1 MKHYKYKDYFKNIF
15 PCLGYGL
22 LCGSLVGTVI
32 FFFKLFAKILE
43 ENSRYVYGFVRTNP
57 WLIPVLAIGLV
68 IAALGMNILHKKIP
82 EVKGGG
88 IPRSE
93 GILRGV
99 LPFKWLKTFLGTF
112 FGSMISFFVGLPL
125 GSEGP
130 AVLIGTSIGGMCD
143 KLSKSKSAWG
153 RCIMTGGA
161 GAGFA
166 VATGAPLSAILFT
179 LEEIHKKFTSMLMIT
194 VSISVISASLVNS
207 WLCAAFDLSPSLFE
221 FEALPKFDLPHVGY
235 LLIFGVLTALAVGL
249 FDGSVEWFYKI
260 TRKLSGRFAHV
271 VKLIIFFILAGALG
285 LVFDGAIYSGHDVIE
300 SVMVRSESLGLL
312 FLLLTV
318 RLAMMLLATNSAA
331 TGGIF
336 IPTLAIGAL
345 FSAFFANL
353 MLIIG
358 LPGEY
363 FTALVLLGMCAF
375 LGGTLRAP
383 ITALIFFVEITG
395 GAFNILFAAVVVFVV
410 YFIVDLYDEKPFYD
424 RVLASM
430 EKAEHKDKTLTVK
443 YFCTKVSKGAFVIGK
458 PVRDILWPH
467 ASVIV
472 SITRDGKDFSDTDN
486 DGEKRLYE
494 GDSIIIRARCYDEEE
509 ILDHLYDLMGREH
522 EIEIA

>member
-1 MKHYKYKDYFKNIF
+1 MKRYRYKDYLKNIF

-22 LCGSLVGTVI
+22 LCGFLVGCI
-32 FFFKLFAKILE
+32 LFLFKFVAKMLE
-43 ENSRYVYGFVRTNP
+43 ENSRYVYGFVREH
-57 WLIPVLAIGLV
+57 WILIPVLLFGLV
-68 IAALGMNILHKKIP
+68 SSALAMYVLHKKIP

-99 LPFKWLKTFLGTF
+99 LPFKWLKTLLGTF

-130 AVLIGTSIGGMCD
+130 AVLIGTSVGGMCD
-143 KLSKSKSAWG
+143 NLSKSKSAWG

-179 LEEIHKKFTSMLMIT
+179 LEEIHKRFTPMLMLT
-194 VSISVISASLVNS
+194 VSISVLSASFVNS
-207 WLCAAFDLSPSLFE
+207 CFCEMFSISPRLFE
-221 FEALPKFDLPHVGY
+221 LRALPTFELYHALYIIAFGI
-235 LLIFGVLTALAVGL
+235 LIALAVGF
-249 FDGSVEWFYKI
+249 FDATVEWFYKI
-260 TRKLSGRFAHV
+260 TRKVSGRFSHL
-271 VKLIIFFILAGALG
+271 VKLIIFFVLTGILG
-285 LVFDGAIYSGHDVIE
+285 LTFEGGAYSGHGVIE

-312 FLLLTV
+312 FLLLVV
-318 RLAMMLLATNSAA
+318 RLIMMLLATNSAA

-336 IPTLAIGAL
+336 VPALAIGAL

-353 MLIIG
+353 MVIIG
-358 LPGEY
+358 LSEVY
-363 FTALVLLGMCAF
+363 FTTAVLLGMCAF

-395 GAFNILFAAVVVFVV
+395 NASNILYAALAVFTVN
-410 YFIVDLYDEKPFYD
+410 FIVEMYDEKPFYD
-424 RVLASM
+424 RVLSSM

-443 YFCTKVSKGAFVIGK
+443 YFCIKVSKGAFVIGK

-472 SITRDGKDFSDTDN
+472 SITRDGHEFSDTDN
-486 DGEKRLYE
+486 DGEKLLYE

-509 ILDHLYDLMGREH
+509 IKDHLYDLMGRDH

>member
-1 MKHYKYKDYFKNIF
+1 MKHYKYIDYFKNIF

-22 LCGSLVGTVI
+22 LCGSLVGFVI
-32 FFFKLFAKILE
+32 FFFKFFAKLLE
-43 ENSRYVYGFVRTNP
+43 ENARFVYGYVKGNA
-57 WLIPVLAIGLV
+57 WLIPVLFVALV
-68 IAALGMNILHKKIP
+68 IAALVMNILHKKIP

-93 GILRGV
+93 GILRGA

-143 KLSKSKSAWG
+143 NISKSKSAWG

-179 LEEIHKKFTSMLMIT
+179 LEEVHKKFTPMLMLT
-194 VSISVISASLVNS
+194 VSISVLSASIVNE
-207 WLCAAFDLSPSLFE
+207 WLCSVFGLSSSLFHVSSLPE
-221 FEALPKFDLPHVGY
+221 FELAQVGY
-235 LLIFGVLTALAVGL
+235 VVLFGILVALAVGI
-249 FDGSVEWFYKI
+249 FDGSVEWIYKI
-260 TRKLSGRFAHV
+260 TRKITGRSSHL
-271 VKLIIFFILAGALG
+271 VKLIIFFVLTGACGLFFAGG
-285 LVFDGAIYSGHDVIE
+285 IYSGHDVIE
-300 SVMVRSESLGLL
+300 KVMIKSESLTLL
-312 FLLLTV
+312 FILLIV
-318 RLAMMLLATNSAA
+318 RLAMMLIATNSAA

-336 IPTLAIGAL
+336 VPTLAIGAL

-353 MLIIG
+353 MVLVG
-358 LPGEY
+358 MSEEY
-363 FTALVLLGMCAF
+363 FTVLVLLGMCAF

-383 ITALIFFVEITG
+383 ITALVFFAEICG
-395 GAFNILFAAVVVFVV
+395 SASNILFAAIAVFTVS
-410 YFIVDLYDEKPFYD
+410 FIIEMYDQKSFYD
-424 RVLASM
+424 RVLSSM

-472 SITRDGKDFSDTDN
+472 SITRNGKDFSDTDN

-494 GDSIIIRARCYDEEE
+494 GDSIIIRARCYNEEE
-509 ILDHLYDLMGREH
+509 IIDYLYDLMGRDH
-522 EIEIA
+522 EIEVA

>member
-1 MKHYKYKDYFKNIF
+1 MKHYKYRDYFRNIF

-22 LCGSLVGTVI
+22 LCGSLVGGVI
-32 FFFKLFAKILE
+32 FLFKFLAKLLE
-43 ENSRYVYGFVRTNP
+43 ENARYVYGYVRENP
-57 WLIPVLAIGLV
+57 WFIPALFAGLV
-68 IAALGMNILHKKIP
+68 LCALVMNILHKKIP
-82 EVKGGG
+82 AVKGGG

-99 LPFKWLKTFLGTF
+99 LPFKWLKTLLGTF
-112 FGSMISFFVGLPL
+112 FGSMLSFFVGLPL

-130 AVLIGTSIGGMCD
+130 AVLIGTSVGGMCD
-143 KLSKSKSAWG
+143 NLSKSKTAWG

-179 LEEIHKKFTSMLMIT
+179 LEEIHKKFTPMLMIT

-207 WLCAAFDLSPSLFE
+207 YLCSVFGLSSHLFE
-221 FEALPKFDLPHVGY
+221 FEGFPEFSLSHVGY
-235 LLIFGVLTALAVGL
+235 LLLFGVLTALAVGL
-249 FDGSVEWFYKI
+249 FDGSVEWIYKV
-260 TRKLSGRFAHV
+260 TRRVTSRFSHV
-271 VKLIIFFILAGALG
+271 VKLIIFFTLTGILG
-285 LVFDGAIYSGHDVIE
+285 LLLEGGIYSGHHVIE
-300 SVMVRSESLGLL
+300 EVMESSESI
-312 FLLLTV
+312 LLLVLLLVV
-318 RLAMMLLATNSAA
+318 RIAMMLIATNSAA

-345 FSAFFANL
+345 FSAIFARL
-353 MLIIG
+353 MLVIG
-358 LPGEY
+358 MPSEY
-363 FTALVLLGMCAF
+363 FSILVLLGMCAF

-383 ITALIFFVEITG
+383 ITALVFFVETTG
-395 GAFNILFAAVVVFVV
+395 SAVNIIFAAVVVFVV
-410 YFIVDLYDEKPFYD
+410 NFIVDLYDEEPFYD
-424 RVLASM
+424 RVLSSM

-443 YFCTKVSKGAFVIGK
+443 YFEVKVSKGAFVIGK
-458 PVRDILWPH
+458 AVRDVLWPH

-472 SITRDGKDFSDTDN
+472 AITRDGKDFSDTDN

-509 ILDHLYDLMGREH
+509 IKDHLYDLMGRDH
-522 EIEIA
+522 EIEVA

>member
-1 MKHYKYKDYFKNIF
+1 MKHYKYRDYFRNIF

-22 LCGSLVGTVI
+22 LCGTLVGAVI
-32 FFFKLFAKILE
+32 FFFKLLAKLLE
-43 ENSRYVYGFVRTNP
+43 ENARFVYGYVKENP
-57 WLIPVLAIGLV
+57 WLIPVLFAGL
-68 IAALGMNILHKKIP
+68 ILAAFVMNLLHKKIP

-112 FGSMISFFVGLPL
+112 FGSMISFLVGLPL

-143 KLSKSKSAWG
+143 GLSKSKSAWG

-166 VATGAPLSAILFT
+166 VATGAPLAAILFT
-179 LEEIHKKFTSMLMIT
+179 LEEIHKKFTPMLMLT
-194 VSISVISASLVNS
+194 VSVSVVSASLVNS
-207 WLCAAFDLSPSLFE
+207 WLCKMFGLSASLFHLPSLSVFE
-221 FEALPKFDLPHVGY
+221 LSQVGY
-235 LLIFGVLTALAVGL
+235 VLIFGVLTALAVGL
-249 FDGSVEWFYKI
+249 FDGSVEWIYKI
-260 TRKLSGRFAHV
+260 TRKISSSSNHL
-271 VKLIIFFILAGALG
+271 VKLMIFFVLTGVLG
-285 LVFDGAIYSGHDVIE
+285 LCFSGGIYSGHDVIE
-300 SVMVRSESLGLL
+300 KVMVRSESLTLL
-312 FLLLTV
+312 FVLLVV
-318 RLAMMLLATNSAA
+318 RLLMMLIATNSAA

-353 MLIIG
+353 MVLIG
-358 LPGEY
+358 MPEEY
-363 FTALVLLGMCAF
+363 FTVLVLLGMCAF

-383 ITALIFFVEITG
+383 ITSLIFFIEITG
-395 GAFNILFAAVVVFVV
+395 SASNILFAAVVVFTVN
-410 YFIVDLYDEKPFYD
+410 FIVEMYDEKPFYD
-424 RVLASM
+424 RVLHSM
-430 EKAEHKDKTLTVK
+430 EKAEHKDKTFSVK
-443 YFCTKVSKGAFVIGK
+443 YFCVKVSKGSFVIGK
-458 PVRDILWPH
+458 SVRDILWPH

-472 SITRDGKDFSDTDN
+472 SITRDGKDFSDTDK
-486 DGEKRLYE
+486 DGEKLLYE
-494 GDSIIIRARCYDEEE
+494 GDSLIIRARCYDEEE
-509 ILDHLYDLMGREH
+509 IKDHLYDLMGRDH

>member
-1 MKHYKYKDYFKNIF
+1 MKHYKYKDYLKNIV

-22 LCGSLVGTVI
+22 LCGTIVGALI
-32 FFFKLFAKILE
+32 FLFKFLAKLLE
-43 ENSRYVYGFVRTNP
+43 ENARFVYGYIRTNL
-57 WLIPVLAIGLV
+57 WLLPVLIVGLV
-68 IAALGMNILHKKIP
+68 GCALVMNVLHKKIP
-82 EVKGGG
+82 AVKGGG

-99 LPFKWLKTFLGTF
+99 LSFKWLKTLLGTF
-112 FGSMISFFVGLPL
+112 FGSMLSFFVGLPL

-130 AVLIGTSIGGMCD
+130 AVLIGTSVGGMCD
-143 KLSKSKSAWG
+143 NLSKSKSAWG

-166 VATGAPLSAILFT
+166 VATGAPLAAILFT
-179 LEEIHKKFTSMLMIT
+179 LEEIHKKFTAMLMLM
-194 VSISVISASLVNS
+194 VSISVLSASFVNS
-207 WLCAAFDLSPSLFE
+207 YLCSVFGMSPSLFE
-221 FEALPKFDLPHVGY
+221 FETLPRFELKHSGY
-235 LLIFGVLTALAVGL
+235 LLLFGLLIALAVGV
-249 FDGSVEWFYKI
+249 FDGSVEWVYKI
-260 TRKLSGRFAHV
+260 TRKVSGRFAHV
-271 VKLIIFFILAGALG
+271 VKLVIFFLLTGCLG

-300 SVMVRSESLGLL
+300 NVMVRSESLWLL
-312 FLLLTV
+312 FLLLV
-318 RLAMMLLATNSAA
+318 ARLVMMLLATNSAA

-353 MLIIG
+353 MLLIG
-358 LPGEY
+358 MPTEY

-383 ITALIFFVEITG
+383 ITALVFFVEITG
-395 GAFNILFAAVVVFVV
+395 SAFNVMFAGAVVFAVN
-410 YFIVDLYDEKPFYD
+410 FIIEMYDEKPFYD

-443 YFCTKVSKGAFVIGK
+443 YFCTKVSKGAFVVGK

-509 ILDHLYDLMGREH
+509 IIDHLYDLMGRDH